1 VNVPTKAASQV
12 NESADEAVGKAA
24 KAAKRSRGTRQ
35 ASALTTR
42 RCVRRRISPTVVI
55 TGSFLAHVMSA
66 TLTSV
71 PVTLAGR
78 EVRMEYFEDSHRDEI
93 VVDLR

>member
-1 VNVPTKAASQV
+1 
-12 NESADEAVGKAA
+12 
-24 KAAKRSRGTRQ
+24 
-35 ASALTTR
+35 
-42 RCVRRRISPTVVI
+42 
-55 TGSFLAHVMSA
+55 MSA